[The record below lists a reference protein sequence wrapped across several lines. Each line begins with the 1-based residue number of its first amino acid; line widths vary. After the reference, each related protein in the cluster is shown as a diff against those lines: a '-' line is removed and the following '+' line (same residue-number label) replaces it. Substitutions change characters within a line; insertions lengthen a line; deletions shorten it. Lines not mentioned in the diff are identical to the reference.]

1 MGKNIS
7 IAIVLS
13 SIIIGGSLIYCTT
26 KISDSIDNSG
36 ANISNSNLHM
46 ANSINGDYGIPENYE
61 LIVIDGWLYLY
72 DSTNG
77 QIWKKADN
85 DNPDET
91 WQVVK
96 HIGE

>member
-1 MGKNIS
+1 
-7 IAIVLS
+7 
-13 SIIIGGSLIYCTT
+13 
-26 KISDSIDNSG
+26 
-36 ANISNSNLHM
+36 M
-46 ANSINGDYGIPENYE
+46 ANSINGNYGITENYE